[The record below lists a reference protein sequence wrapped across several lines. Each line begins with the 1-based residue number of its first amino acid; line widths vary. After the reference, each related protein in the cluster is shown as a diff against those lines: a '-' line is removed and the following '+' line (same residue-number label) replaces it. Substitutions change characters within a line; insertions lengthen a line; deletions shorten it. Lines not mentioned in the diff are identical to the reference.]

1 MVFVPINHK
10 ALKLACFKFH
20 SFSNHRVFPNQ
31 NKHKMNVKM
40 GNKSSQ
46 NRKTRRKMVTEQKE
60 VSEISMLKP
69 NAIMF
74 FANVAIATSFIII
87 PLFAKDLGA
96 SDTTLGVIGAGYGLA
111 LLVSSYIFGWAADV
125 TGRRV
130 LLLAGLLSSAVMFSV
145 QFLVPNETVLGI
157 TWSLA
162 GFCGGIYPQALI
174 AYGYELRK
182 KVGKFVSYGSLGWGL
197 GNLMAGILAI
207 YWEVFLFAGL
217 FFFLGFIVA
226 LRMTITDVKLKVP
239 LFPKHVIKRNISI
252 YVAFFMR
259 HTGAYATW
267 IIFPLFLSQL
277 GASEFWIGILY
288 AINSFGQFFIMR
300 PLDRFKSTSLVIS
313 GLSFTALTFALYFL
327 AQNFWQTIPMQLALA
342 LSWSLLYI
350 GSLKF
355 VAESGVERGTSVG
368 LLNLT
373 LSLSTVVGP
382 LIGGVISQIWGYRYT
397 MLFALAM
404 VLAGLVFFTL
414 YLRHNKNNSQETQS
428 KKNEKL

>member
-1 MVFVPINHK
+1 
-10 ALKLACFKFH
+10 
-20 SFSNHRVFPNQ
+20 
-31 NKHKMNVKM
+31 
-40 GNKSSQ
+40 
-46 NRKTRRKMVTEQKE
+46 MVTEQE
-60 VSEISMLKP
+60 ASEISMLKP

-74 FANVAIATSFIII
+74 FANVSIATSFIII

-96 SDTTLGVIGAGYGLA
+96 SDTMLGIIGAGYGLA

-125 TGRRV
+125 TGRRI

-145 QFLVPNETVLGI
+145 QFLVPNATVLGI

-182 KVGKFVSYGSLGWGL
+182 KLGKFVSYGSLGWGL
-197 GNLMAGILAI
+197 GNLMAGILAV

-226 LRMTITDVKLKVP
+226 LRMPISDVKLKVP

-252 YVAFFMR
+252 YIAFFMR

-288 AINSFGQFFIMR
+288 ALNSFGQFFMMR
-300 PLDRFKSTSLVIS
+300 PLDRFKSTSLVIA
-313 GLSFTALTFALYFL
+313 GLSFSALTFALYFL
-327 AQNFWQTIPMQLALA
+327 AQNFWQTIPMQLVLA

-397 MLFALAM
+397 MLFALVM

-414 YLRHNKNNSQETQS
+414 YLRHNKNNTQESQN

>member
-1 MVFVPINHK
+1 
-10 ALKLACFKFH
+10 
-20 SFSNHRVFPNQ
+20 
-31 NKHKMNVKM
+31 
-40 GNKSSQ
+40 
-46 NRKTRRKMVTEQKE
+46 MVTEQE
-60 VSEISMLKP
+60 ASEISMLKP

-74 FANVAIATSFIII
+74 FANVSIATSFIII

-96 SDTTLGVIGAGYGLA
+96 SDTMLGIIGAGYGLA

-145 QFLVPNETVLGI
+145 QFLVPNATVLGI

-182 KVGKFVSYGSLGWGL
+182 KLGKFVSYGSLGWGL

-226 LRMTITDVKLKVP
+226 LRMPISDVKLKVP

-252 YVAFFMR
+252 YIAFFMR

-288 AINSFGQFFIMR
+288 ALNSFGQFFMMR
-300 PLDRFKSTSLVIS
+300 PLDRFKSTSLVIA
-313 GLSFTALTFALYFL
+313 GLSFSALTFALYFL
-327 AQNFWQTIPMQLALA
+327 AQNFWQTIPMQLVLA

-397 MLFALAM
+397 MLFALVM

-414 YLRHNKNNSQETQS
+414 YLRHNKNNTQESQN

>member
-1 MVFVPINHK
+1 MRTSRLRNT
-10 ALKLACFKFH
+10 
-20 SFSNHRVFPNQ
+20 
-31 NKHKMNVKM
+31 
-40 GNKSSQ
+40 
-46 NRKTRRKMVTEQKE
+46 KTGKKTVTEQKE
-60 VSEISMLKP
+60 AEGSMFKP

-74 FANVAIATSFIII
+74 FANVATATSFIII

-96 SDTTLGVIGAGYGLA
+96 SDTLLGIIGSGFGLA

-130 LLLAGLLSSAVMFSV
+130 LLLVGLLSSAVMFSV

-162 GFCGGIYPQALI
+162 GFCSGIYPQALI

-226 LRMTITDVKLKVP
+226 LRMPITDVKLNVP
-239 LFPKHVIKRNISI
+239 KFPKHVIKRNISI
-252 YVAFFMR
+252 YIAFFMR

-267 IIFPLFLSQL
+267 IIFPLFLTQL
-277 GASEFWIGILY
+277 GANGLWIGILY

-300 PLDRFKSTSLVIS
+300 PLDRFRSTSLVIW
-313 GLSFTALTFALYFL
+313 GLSFSALTFALYFF
-327 AQNFWQTIPMQLALA
+327 AQNFWQTIPMQLVLA

-355 VAESGVERGTSVG
+355 VAESGIERGTSVG

-404 VLAGLVFFTL
+404 VLVGLAFFTL
-414 YLRHNKNNSQETQS
+414 YLRYSKNHTQESKNKNN
-428 KKNEKL
+428 EKL

>member
-1 MVFVPINHK
+1 
-10 ALKLACFKFH
+10 
-20 SFSNHRVFPNQ
+20 
-31 NKHKMNVKM
+31 M
-40 GNKSSQ
+40 GISRLRIRK
-46 NRKTRRKMVTEQKE
+46 NRKKLVTEQKE
-60 VSEISMLKP
+60 VSEVSMFKS

-74 FANVAIATSFIII
+74 FANVATATSFIII

-96 SDTTLGVIGAGYGLA
+96 SDTMLGIIGAGYGLA
-111 LLVSSYIFGWAADV
+111 LLFSSYIFGWAADV

-130 LLLAGLLSSAVMFSV
+130 LLLAGLLSSSVMFSV
-145 QFLVPNETVLGI
+145 QFLVPNEGVLSI

-182 KVGKFVSYGSLGWGL
+182 KMGTFLSYGSLGWGL

-207 YWEVFLFAGL
+207 YWQVFLFAGV
-217 FFFLGFIVA
+217 FFFLGFIIA
-226 LRMTITDVKLKVP
+226 LRMPITDVKLKVP
-239 LFPKHVIKRNISI
+239 RFPKNVIKRNISVYI
-252 YVAFFMR
+252 AFFMR

-267 IIFPLFLSQL
+267 IIFPLFLTQL
-277 GASEFWIGILY
+277 GANELWIGILY
-288 AINSFGQFFIMR
+288 AINSFSQFFIMR
-300 PLDRFKSTSLVIS
+300 PLDRFRSTSLVIW
-313 GLSFTALTFALYFL
+313 GLSFSALTFALYFL
-327 AQNFWQTIPMQLALA
+327 AQNFWQAIPMQLVLA
-342 LSWSLLYI
+342 LSWSLLYV

-373 LSLSTVVGP
+373 MSLSSVAGP
-382 LIGGVISQIWGYRYT
+382 IIGGVISQIWGYRYT

-414 YLRHNKNNSQETQS
+414 YLRYSKNHAQEIKNKNN
-428 KKNEKL
+428 EKL